1 MYVDTYLQLYL
12 VALKDKKGTEG
23 EKVLMEGF
31 RICLKKVFACNNG
44 LLLVLLKS

>member
-23 EKVLMEGF
+23 EKVLKYG
-31 RICLKKVFACNNG
+31 RIPNMFKKSLCLQ
-44 LLLVLLKS
+44 